1 MVKSLQHRR
10 LRFDPWIG
18 KTSSHMHAVLSYL
31 ARIIIII
38 LIVIFNT
45 QDVKLHPGARH
56 YTKYFQHTVSRIV
69 IYLILAVLGLH

>member
-1 MVKSLQHRR
+1 
-10 LRFDPWIG
+10 
-18 KTSSHMHAVLSYL
+18 MHAVHSYL

-45 QDVKLHPGARH
+45 QDVKLHPCARH
-56 YTKYFQHTVSRIV
+56 NTKYFQHTVSLII